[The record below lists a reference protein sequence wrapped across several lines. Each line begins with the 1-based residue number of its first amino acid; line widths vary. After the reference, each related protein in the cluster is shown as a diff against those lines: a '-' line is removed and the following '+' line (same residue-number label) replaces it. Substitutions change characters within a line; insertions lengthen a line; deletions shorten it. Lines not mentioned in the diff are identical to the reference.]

1 MVSAI
6 HYLKCYGLLWLAYSI
21 SLFTPHINFHIYIS
35 MTDSQGAE
43 CLECN
48 APCIEVMNECTGL
61 PQVSDCS
68 NGRDGVDDP
77 SCTLALRKETCEGG
91 DLSEE
96 ACTDLG
102 CCSWD
107 PVAGSCDAAC
117 RIPEDGDAC
126 CATGAPTAS
135 LTDKPTAL
143 PTKAASDP
151 TPAPTVRTPIPTSE
165 TFSIPTTT
173 RSPNV
178 GTPSPTNSRT
188 IQTTSPPTPKAS
200 PSPDTIESTPSPTS
214 KPSSQS
220 TNEPTYQPVTPEP
233 TPQPTDSPSASP
245 SAAPVTLLKPDNSRG
260 GSNQNTASMSK
271 AGSIVSLVVIGL
283 IAAVLA

>member
-107 PVAGSCDAAC
+107 PVARSCNAAC

-135 LTDKPTAL
+135 LTDNPTPL

-178 GTPSPTNSRT
+178 GTLSPTNSRT
-188 IQTTSPPTPKAS
+188 IQT
-200 PSPDTIESTPSPTS
+200 TPSPTS

-233 TPQPTDSPSASP
+233 TPQPAESPSSSP
-245 SAAPVTLLKPDNSRG
+245 ATAPVPLPSPDNSRS
-260 GSNQNTASMSK
+260 GSNENAASTSK
-271 AGSIVSLVVIGL
+271 ARSIAALVAMGLVAASSLVFNIL
-283 IAAVLA
+283 H